1 MRMIIVDRACGYIFD
16 DRIAD
21 TPIKAVK
28 KMNESFGN
36 FDSTYYQT
44 TKHDNSALYDV
55 YQVGRDFPLVYDGTD
70 QDLIDEL
77 DKSGKHIASIASIA
91 MEEA

>member
-16 DRIAD
+16 DRIAS
-21 TPIKAVK
+21 TPIQAIED
-28 KMNESFGN
+28 MNESFGN
-36 FDSTYYQT
+36 FDSKYYQT

-70 QDLIDEL
+70 QNLIEKL
-77 DKSGKHIASIASIA
+77 QNSGKHIAIIA
-91 MEEA
+91 MEEV

>member
-16 DRIAD
+16 DRIAS
-21 TPIKAVK
+21 TPIQAVK
-28 KMNESFGN
+28 DMNASFGN

-44 TKHDNSALYDV
+44 TMHDNNVLYDV
-55 YQVGRDFPLVYDGTD
+55 YRAGKDFPPVYDGTD
-70 QDLIDEL
+70 QDLIESL

-91 MEEA
+91 A